1 MMMPNAPT
9 GHSYNDKDVCS
20 RCGRS
25 REAVV
30 AFDIECAPLALEP
43 PPLPRAVAE
52 PSRRLARPLEIVSRQ
67 NPRTG
72 VLEALLVSDDDHDA
86 VAASVRG
93 SAVDFD
99 PDAAFRELDDL
110 RTRAEDAY
118 QWVADG
124 IAEVDDPPTTV
135 EPPRKRGE
143 RGAKPVSWGEWWAS
157 NGRVVLASI
166 PCLAVLA
173 FAVSVPGNT
182 VFEIAY
188 WTFVILGGLLVIGGL
203 TSGCLPGIAA
213 FVALVVVAA
222 IVEATGMRVGL
233 SRAFLPL
240 LAFLLTTAFLSGSDD
255 KPKDGAAPAPTGGES
270 PDAAKEDAPLSTDPV
285 EHVIRKGEAAS
296 YVPGLYLAGERRV
309 LAVAI
314 ECKDDGGNLLRR
326 VILPVAG
333 VTRESAAEAVRMAKA
348 PDQQYAEQR
357 LRDAAEA
364 EVAAAALERIQELE
378 RGRRSLPE

>member
-1 MMMPNAPT
+1 MKMPNAPA

-25 REAVV
+25 RGAVV
-30 AFDIECAPLALEP
+30 AFDFECAASAVAAPA
-43 PPLPRAVAE
+43 PRAVAE
-52 PSRRLARPLEIVSRQ
+52 PGRRLARPLEIVSRQ

-72 VLEALLVSDDDHDA
+72 VLEALLVSDDDPDA

-124 IAEVDDPPTTV
+124 IAEVADLPVVAV
-135 EPPRKRGE
+135 EPAGKRGG
-143 RGAKPVSWGEWWAS
+143 RAGKPVSWGEWWAS
-157 NGRVVLASI
+157 NGRVVLGSI
-166 PCLAVLA
+166 PTLAVLA
-173 FAVSVPGNT
+173 FAVLAPGNA
-182 VFEIAY
+182 VFDIAR
-188 WTFVILGGLLVIGGL
+188 WIFVVLGGIMVIGGL
-203 TSGCLPGIAA
+203 FGGCVTGIAI
-213 FVALVVVAA
+213 FVALFVVAV
-222 IVEATGMRVGL
+222 IVEATGMQVGL

-240 LAFLLTTAFLSGSDD
+240 LAFLITGAFLVDSDEE
-255 KPKDGAAPAPTGGES
+255 PKNTATPPPPDGES
-270 PDAAKEDAPLSTDPV
+270 LDAETEDAPLSTEPV
-285 EHVIRKGEAAS
+285 ELVIREGEAAS

-309 LAVAI
+309 LSVAI
-314 ECKDDGGNLLRR
+314 ECKDERGELLRR

-333 VTRESAAEAVRMAKA
+333 VTRETASEAVRMAKA

-364 EVAAAALERIQELE
+364 EAAAAALERIQELE
-378 RGRRSLPE
+378 RGRRSLL